1 MSYHWIVTARQR
13 VKDFNASEIQIEK
26 CPCLTVT
33 AGQGA
38 KIATTTIDTGTR
50 PRWFE
55 DGNMS
60 RLKRHIIINLYLS

>member
-1 MSYHWIVTARQR
+1 MNYHSTEEYR
-13 VKDFNASEIQIEK
+13 VKDFYASEIQIEK
-26 CPCLTVT
+26 KCPCITVT
-33 AGQGA
+33 VGQGA
-38 KIATTTIDTGTR
+38 KIATTIIDTGTR